1 AGEQPI
7 EPAEERPEQAGRPS
21 GTGTRELPL
30 VRSVPGI
37 GGPGLAGIAAGPPAP
52 EPALEGERSAPDAR
66 ADDGDAA
73 PEASGVER
81 AGAPADAGTPAPSGT
96 TLLSRRD
103 ARPGAPDRVSVLGP
117 AGEPKPLPVRPSS
130 NGGARHH

>member
-1 AGEQPI
+1 ARPDAGDTS
-7 EPAEERPEQAGRPS
+7 PATSGDERAD
-21 GTGTRELPL
+21 
-30 VRSVPGI
+30 
-37 GGPGLAGIAAGPPAP
+37 
-52 EPALEGERSAPDAR
+52 APD
-66 ADDGDAA
+66 
-73 PEASGVER
+73 
-81 AGAPADAGTPAPSGT
+81 DAGTPAPSGT